1 MIMTLN
7 TQGSRLL
14 VGDAQESVSYAVYKA
29 PENRLLVFAD
39 DTAPRWTT
47 ATTMVDYETVAAG
60 DKFGNVFLNRLPAGV
75 SEDVDNDPTGASIMH
90 EKPYL
95 MGAPHRTQLLAHYY
109 IGDIITSIQ
118 KVSLVAG
125 GRDVLLYTGLMGTV
139 GVLVPF
145 VSNEDV
151 DFFSTLEMHLR
162 SEAPSL
168 VGKRPSHLPLSY
180 HCYLPY

>member
-1 MIMTLN
+1 MTLN

-39 DTAPRWTT
+39 DTSPRWTT

-168 VGKRPSHLPLSY
+168 VGE
-180 HCYLPY
+180 HCSLLELLRVAY